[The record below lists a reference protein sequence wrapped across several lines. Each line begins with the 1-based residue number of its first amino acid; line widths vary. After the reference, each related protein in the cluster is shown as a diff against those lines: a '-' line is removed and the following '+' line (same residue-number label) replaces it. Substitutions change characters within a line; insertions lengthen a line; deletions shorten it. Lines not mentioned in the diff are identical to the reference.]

1 MDNLK
6 CIICVG
12 VSASGKST
20 WANSQCTQEYNWIKI
35 ERDDIREFILA
46 TRFQHHHNYF
56 KILDNLWKHWQ
67 FKNEKLVDD
76 EVEVEIKRAVNG
88 KFNIVFADTNLNID
102 RRNQLQKKME
112 ELGYEVEIKVF
123 GLDLSL
129 DELWKFN
136 TYRKNVL
143 LQSVIN
149 KQYYRFREEFPKYQL
164 KDVSDKQKCIIFDI
178 DGTLATMHN
187 RSPYEWNKVGQDL
200 PNMELLY
207 AMKAY
212 YEQGYKIIIMSGRD
226 SVCRN
231 ETIEWLEKIIYND
244 STMELIDIGG
254 DLHFIDYD
262 LHMRKENDM
271 RKDSIIKSELF
282 FEHVDGNY
290 NVVGVYDDRP
300 SIVRMWQELGLKT
313 YSVGNQGIEF

>member
-6 CIICVG
+6 CVITVG

-20 WANSQCTQEYNWIKI
+20 WANTQCNQEYNWIKI

-46 TRFQHHHNYF
+46 TRFQHPHNYF

-67 FKNEKLVDD
+67 FKNEKFVDEEI
-76 EVEVEIKRAVNG
+76 EVNIKRVVNG

-187 RSPYEWNKVGQDL
+187 RSPYEWNKVGNDL
-200 PNMELLY
+200 PNMELFY
-207 AMKAY
+207 AMKSY
-212 YEQGYKIIIMSGRD
+212 YEQGYMIIIMSGRD

-244 STMELIDIGG
+244 STMEIDIGG
-254 DLHFIDYD
+254 ELYFIDYD

-290 NVVGVYDDRP
+290 NVVGVFDDRP